1 MHKLK
6 ELRTD
11 KGITQKEL
19 SAILHV
25 PPNTYNQWENG
36 KREPDYEMVSKIA
49 DYFGVTVDYLLGR
62 EVSHHNNEKP
72 PRKKGVRI
80 PVYGDTAA
88 GVPILAI
95 EDYDSDDPDDWE
107 EITEEMARGGEYI
120 ALRLKGDS
128 MEPRMK
134 TGDVVIVRLQPDV
147 ETGDIAIVRV
157 NGDSATCKKIKK
169 TPEGIMLIST
179 NPNYEPMFYSR
190 REIEE
195 LPIAIIGKVVELRA
209 KF

>member
-1 MHKLK
+1 MNNIKKYRLK
-6 ELRTD
+6 AGMKQIELCNIL
-11 KGITQKEL
+11 GISQGAL
-19 SAILHV
+19 SG
-25 PPNTYNQWENG
+25 WENG
-36 KREPDYEMVSKIA
+36 RYEPDIKSLDKMAELFNIS
-49 DYFGVTVDYLLGR
+49 VDELLGR
-62 EVSHHNNEKP
+62 EDSHHNEKP
-72 PRKKGVRI
+72 TRKKGIRI

-169 TPEGIMLIST
+169 TPEGIMLISN